1 MVCVVWH
8 ICMGVLVVCMT
19 LMCAVVL
26 VGNHLYGVCVLS
38 VREYICGVIYECGTV
53 FMRCSLFDQW
63 FVPYLG
69 RISVCI
75 VSVEALCCCDLCIV

>member
-1 MVCVVWH
+1 M
-8 ICMGVLVVCMT
+8 
-19 LMCAVVL
+19 
-26 VGNHLYGVCVLS
+26 S

-53 FMRCSLFDQW
+53 FMRYSLFDQW

-75 VSVEALCCCDLCIV
+75 VSMGGSLLCVSSVYSVCGGSLLCV